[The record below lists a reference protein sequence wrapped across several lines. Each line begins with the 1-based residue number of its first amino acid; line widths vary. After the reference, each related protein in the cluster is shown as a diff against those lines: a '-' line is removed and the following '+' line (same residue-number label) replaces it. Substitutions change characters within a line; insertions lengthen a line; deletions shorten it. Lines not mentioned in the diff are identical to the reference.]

1 MLEKLAIAAMY
12 LAASLVYGII
22 CHFAA
27 RSRRLRVSCLGGF
40 MWPFTDYIY
49 RVDGNNN
56 FARKNSGKD
65 FIRMMVIWGGIKLA
79 RDIIIFVGRVILLIV
94 VAFLT
99 AFLIFWD
106 WVTRRR
112 KFEEEIEINMMKL

>member
-1 MLEKLAIAAMY
+1 
-12 LAASLVYGII
+12 
-22 CHFAA
+22 
-27 RSRRLRVSCLGGF
+27 

-56 FARKNSGKD
+56 FALKNSGQD

-79 RDIIIFVGRVILLIV
+79 RDIIIFVGRWVILSIF
-94 VAFLT
+94 VALLT

-112 KFEEEIEINMMKL
+112 KFEEETEINMMKL